1 MNIHEGPSISTKILI
16 VDDEFVNIYA
26 LKIMLNRL
34 NYLCDVANN
43 GYEALDKFMQH

>member
-1 MNIHEGPSISTKILI
+1 MDLHDRTSISTKILI

-43 GYEALDKFMQH
+43 GYEALDMFM

>member
-1 MNIHEGPSISTKILI
+1 MNDNNTKETKILI

-34 NYLCDVANN
+34 NYLCDTASN
-43 GYEALDKFMQH
+43 GMEAFDKFTIN

>member
-1 MNIHEGPSISTKILI
+1 MELQDTPTISTNILI

-43 GYEALDKFMQH
+43 GYEALDKFM